1 MPRQEHNPARIFGKW
16 FVALILGTIA
26 AFPCL
31 HAQNIPSQ
39 KLPLP
44 PFGRY
49 VFQDI
54 GTKYGLESKSIHTM
68 MQDRTGYIWI
78 GSENE
83 LYRFDG
89 GELRTVRT
97 MDKHA
102 LGSVEHVEQAP
113 NGKIYVITTTAL
125 YEIEGMNAR
134 AINVPFAFPGAAL
147 SLQRFA
153 IDGESKLWIVSS
165 KGLAYLDADS
175 AGSLKTWTR
184 FPGLNVD
191 GATAI
196 TRTTGGWIYFGLKGH
211 LCRIRKGMGEP
222 VVLPADIGLPDEAMN
237 AMLEDG
243 DGTLWVNTR
252 HKLYRRLRG
261 ERRFELETPQPPNSN
276 EIASMSIGMDG
287 QLLYPTVHGLYI
299 HNKNGW
305 TQLGRE
311 QGLPTDVIITAIE
324 DRNHTLLLGLGGAG
338 IFTHNESQQWMAWTT
353 TDGLPD
359 DVVWN
364 TVRDKK
370 DRLWVGTNN
379 GLGIWDPQTDHWRI
393 LLEQNGLSGH
403 IIRHVRQ
410 AKDGSIWV
418 LSFPGG
424 VDRID
429 PETYTIQKIT
439 LPQKVMDVT
448 CLLTSP
454 NGDIYLCG
462 RGFLL
467 RVTDGKTPVQMQLP
481 EEVLNTTFSA
491 EVTPNGSLWT
501 FGRHGL
507 AHFDGKEW
515 KLFTKKD
522 GLLDDGT
529 VEHGAALNDEVWFTY
544 RNVEGASRV
553 QLHGNQ
559 IQVKHYTTADG
570 ISSNDVFV
578 FGRDLQNNIWIGGDN
593 GLSVLSPE
601 GKWRRYNRGNGLIWN
616 DISSDGFRLE
626 EDGGIMIG
634 TSRGL
639 AHFQPMK
646 IVDKEQPPP
655 VVITHVEV
663 GKRSFEEPT
672 SLDVAWQDRAV
683 IVDFAALSYQNIAA
697 IECQTR
703 MGGPDANWMEQPGR
717 QIHLAALESGQY
729 ELDVRCRKSHSD
741 VDEWSAP
748 ASLILTIHPPWWNT
762 WTAWLMWVIL
772 AVALFLLGVRMRTHG
787 LEQDRKSLEEAVKAR
802 STELEKANRELQE
815 AAITDP
821 LTGLRN
827 RRYFQAVIPTDV
839 SQAQRAHAEKP
850 PVRNRD
856 LIFCLI
862 DLDHFKLVNDEMGHD
877 AGDSVLVET
886 ARRLRQV
893 VRDSDYIVRW
903 GGEEFLIV
911 SRNSD
916 RNEAETLVGR
926 ILYAIGST
934 PFTVRNGPPIYIT
947 CSLGWA
953 PFPFGEGV
961 GHEQVLHNV
970 DDAMYEA
977 KQHGRNQSLG
987 ILPAVP
993 GLAGERKLWT
1003 LGPKT

>member
-1 MPRQEHNPARIFGKW
+1 MKILARW
-16 FVALILGTIA
+16 LAVLMMGTMA
-26 AFPCL
+26 ASACL
-31 HAQNIPSQ
+31 YAQTVPTK

-44 PFGRY
+44 PFGRF

-54 GTKYGLESKSIHTM
+54 GSKYGLESKSISIL

-78 GSENE
+78 GAENE

-89 GELRTVRT
+89 GELRAVRT
-97 MDKHA
+97 QDKHA
-102 LGSVEHVEQAP
+102 LGSVEHIEQAP
-113 NGKIYVITTTAL
+113 NGLIYAITTTAF

-134 AINVPFAFPGAAL
+134 AINVPFAFPSAAL
-147 SLQRFA
+147 SIQRFT
-153 IDGESKLWIVSS
+153 IDAQSNVWLVSS
-165 KGLAYLDADS
+165 KGLAYLDPLKTE
-175 AGSLKTWTR
+175 SLKTWTR

-196 TRTTGGWIYFGLKGH
+196 TRAADGWIYFGVKGN
-211 LCRIRKGMGEP
+211 LCRIRNGMREP
-222 VVLPADIGLPDEAMN
+222 QTLAADMGLPDEALG
-237 AMLEDG
+237 AVLEDG

-252 HKLYRRLRG
+252 HKLYRRMRG
-261 ERRFELETPQPPNSN
+261 EKKFQLETPQPPNSN
-276 EIASMSIGMDG
+276 EIASMSIGRDG

-311 QGLPTDVIITAIE
+311 QGLPTDVILTAIE

-338 IFTHNESQQWMAWTT
+338 LMAHNISQQWMAWTT

-364 TVRDKK
+364 TERDNKN
-370 DRLWVGTNN
+370 RLWVGTNN
-379 GLGIWDPQTDHWRI
+379 GLGIWDPNTDHWRI

-403 IIRHVRQ
+403 IIRHVRR

-429 PETYTIQKIT
+429 PETYKIQKIA
-439 LPQKVMDVT
+439 LPKKTMDVT
-448 CLLTSP
+448 CLVTSP

-467 RVTDGKTPVQMQLP
+467 RVSDGKTPMQVQLP

-491 EVTPNGSLWT
+491 EISPNGNVWT
-501 FGRHGL
+501 FGRHGM
-507 AHFDGKEW
+507 AHYNGKEW

-529 VEHGAALNDEVWFTY
+529 VEHGAVQDDEVWVSY
-544 RNVEGASRV
+544 RNVEGASRIR
-553 QLHGNQ
+553 LRGKQ
-559 IQVKHYTTADG
+559 IEVKHFTTADG
-570 ISSNDVFV
+570 ISSNDVFI
-578 FGRDLQNNIWIGGDN
+578 FGRDQQNNIWIGGDN
-593 GLSVLSPE
+593 GLSVLSVD
-601 GKWRRYNRGNGLIWN
+601 GTWKNYNRGNGLIWN
-616 DISSDGFRLE
+616 DISSDGFRME
-626 EDGGIMIG
+626 DDGGIMIG

-639 AHFQPMK
+639 AHYQPMN
-646 IVDKEQPPP
+646 IAPIEQPPL
-655 VVITHVEV
+655 VVITHVEA
-663 GKRSFEEPT
+663 GKRSIEEPT
-672 SLDVAWQDRAV
+672 SLDVPWQDRAL
-683 IVDFAALSYQNIAA
+683 IVNFAALSYQNIAA
-697 IECQTR
+697 IECQTH
-703 MGGPDANWMEQPGR
+703 MGAPETNWVEQSSR
-717 QIHLAALESGQY
+717 QVHLAMLEARRY
-729 ELDVRCRKSHSD
+729 EFDVRCRKSHSD
-741 VDEWSAP
+741 ADAWSVP
-748 ASLILTIHPPWWNT
+748 VRLTIVIHPPWWNT
-762 WTAWLMWVIL
+762 WAAWLLWAIL
-772 AVALFLLGVRMRTHG
+772 AVSLFLLGVRMRTRS
-787 LEQDRKSLEEAVKAR
+787 LEQDRKRLEEAVAAR
-802 STELEKANRELQE
+802 SVELEKANKELQE

-827 RRYFQAVIPTDV
+827 RRYFQAVIATDV
-839 SQAQRAHAEKP
+839 SQAQRASAEKP
-850 PVRNRD
+850 PARNRD
-856 LIFCLI
+856 MIFCLI
-862 DLDHFKLVNDEMGHD
+862 DLDHFKSVNDELGHD

-903 GGEEFLIV
+903 GGEEFLVV

-926 ILYAIGST
+926 ILYAVGAA
-934 PFTVRNGPPIYIT
+934 PFTIPNGPPLFIT

-961 GHEQVLHNV
+961 GHEQVLHIV

-993 GLAGERKLWT
+993 GFAGERKLWT
-1003 LGPKT
+1003 PGPKTQA